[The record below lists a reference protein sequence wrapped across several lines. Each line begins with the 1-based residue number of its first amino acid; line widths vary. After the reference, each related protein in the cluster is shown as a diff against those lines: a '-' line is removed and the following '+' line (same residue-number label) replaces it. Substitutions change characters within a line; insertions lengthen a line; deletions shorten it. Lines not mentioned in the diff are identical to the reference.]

1 MTKRTSKTKYCFIR
15 SRMFVCLLLLSAFL
29 PVAHTHASE
38 TADSVYFHAELD
50 TVGGL
55 RVGRVLRLTYALVNS
70 RFDTASYPVFND
82 SIKVL
87 NGPKPH
93 KRESCSI
100 INGVK
105 SNSYETGF
113 YYLVQF
119 KNSGEARIPVASVT
133 ADGKTYTT
141 PEYRVSVH
149 PAEVDMSKLECHLE
163 VEQLKSDYVKYR
175 AILTCN
181 ARPDQ
186 NPPLLTINGKTVP
199 PNSNSY
205 SSSKNKEEY
214 TYTYY
219 FTSEGYD
226 VSCEELTF
234 GGVPYSIKPRESKL
248 DEADYIVAILII
260 GALFELIWWL
270 AYRIRYRE
278 EKNAPLAAFVLEKKT
293 LPLIISWAYTHYGA
307 SHMLMLYA
315 AMFIS
320 ISGVMHYSSNI
331 DIEGLLWLGII
342 PGLLA
347 FILYRHQRRKLDFQ
361 SIPTSLDKQAIY
373 DQIYKLSVTYD
384 WDVDHYGEDC
394 IVAHTNPSLWGMT
407 WGEQIFVVFDKGQVW
422 VNSVND
428 LNKRTSICSF
438 GHNKRNIRRIR
449 EALAGAA
456 GQEGHLFAGCECTS
470 GQSANWGKVRYN
482 QEKTISTVHT
492 VDTDDTERKNNPAGS
507 EEYNFPVDKETNGK
521 DNKDLSFW
529 SLITPRKGNIATPLL
544 IYINVALFIVMSICG
559 VSLIEPTG
567 ISLMKWGA
575 DFGPLTLT
583 GDWWRTVTCNFI
595 HIGIIHLLM
604 NMYALLYIGI
614 FLEQIIGS
622 RKLMTAYLLTGL
634 FSALASLTAHP
645 ETISA
650 GASGSIFG
658 LYGIFL
664 SYLIFNHKIEK
675 HQRKSL
681 LFSIGF
687 FVIYNLLLGTK
698 EEGIDNAAHIG
709 GLVSGVILGITYLLA
724 DKYSSKRASRYI
736 AYIAEMTFLIMFAF
750 LFTGQTKSVPS
761 DFREIRNMWEYGTLE
776 KYAQESESE
785 GRIQESETD
794 HTNYIPN
801 QGDNPATFSGSDE
814 SIGDGRREYVNK
826 ACGLRCTYPTGWNA
840 VVKSDDNCV
849 LQLMGNAGNTI
860 VFNYKKFSSTEEID
874 NARNLL
880 LKSMSGTAPESVNI
894 NGIPFEWISGRREY
908 PLERGGSMNFNQ
920 SIIFYLNKKALD
932 GFIIVSMTAT
942 ETHESEAHDIIGS
955 VRILPSNSQ

>member
-1 MTKRTSKTKYCFIR
+1 MLLFCCF
-15 SRMFVCLLLLSAFL
+15 
-29 PVAHTHASE
+29 
-38 TADSVYFHAELD
+38 Y
-50 TVGGL
+50 L
-55 RVGRVLRLTYALVNS
+55 R
-70 RFDTASYPVFND
+70 
-82 SIKVL
+82 
-87 NGPKPH
+87 
-93 KRESCSI
+93 
-100 INGVK
+100 
-105 SNSYETGF
+105 
-113 YYLVQF
+113 
-119 KNSGEARIPVASVT
+119 
-133 ADGKTYTT
+133 
-141 PEYRVSVH
+141 
-149 PAEVDMSKLECHLE
+149 
-163 VEQLKSDYVKYR
+163 
-175 AILTCN
+175 
-181 ARPDQ
+181 
-186 NPPLLTINGKTVP
+186 
-199 PNSNSY
+199 
-205 SSSKNKEEY
+205 
-214 TYTYY
+214 
-219 FTSEGYD
+219 
-226 VSCEELTF
+226 
-234 GGVPYSIKPRESKL
+234 
-248 DEADYIVAILII
+248 
-260 GALFELIWWL
+260 
-270 AYRIRYRE
+270 
-278 EKNAPLAAFVLEKKT
+278 
-293 LPLIISWAYTHYGA
+293 
-307 SHMLMLYA
+307 
-315 AMFIS
+315 
-320 ISGVMHYSSNI
+320 
-331 DIEGLLWLGII
+331 
-342 PGLLA
+342 
-347 FILYRHQRRKLDFQ
+347 
-361 SIPTSLDKQAIY
+361 
-373 DQIYKLSVTYD
+373 
-384 WDVDHYGEDC
+384 
-394 IVAHTNPSLWGMT
+394 
-407 WGEQIFVVFDKGQVW
+407 
-422 VNSVND
+422 
-428 LNKRTSICSF
+428 NKRLSICKSI
-438 GHNKRNIRRIR
+438 HYTK
-449 EALAGAA
+449 
-456 GQEGHLFAGCECTS
+456 
-470 GQSANWGKVRYN
+470 
-482 QEKTISTVHT
+482 
-492 VDTDDTERKNNPAGS
+492 
-507 EEYNFPVDKETNGK
+507 
-521 DNKDLSFW
+521 
-529 SLITPRKGNIATPLL
+529 LIT
-544 IYINVALFIVMSICG
+544 FC
-559 VSLIEPTG
+559 
-567 ISLMKWGA
+567 
-575 DFGPLTLT
+575 
-583 GDWWRTVTCNFI
+583 
-595 HIGIIHLLM
+595 
-604 NMYALLYIGI
+604 IGI

-724 DKYSSKRASRYI
+724 DMYSSKRASRYI

-801 QGDNPATFSGSDE
+801 QGNNPATFSGSDE

-942 ETHESEAHDIIGS
+942 ETHESEARDIIGS